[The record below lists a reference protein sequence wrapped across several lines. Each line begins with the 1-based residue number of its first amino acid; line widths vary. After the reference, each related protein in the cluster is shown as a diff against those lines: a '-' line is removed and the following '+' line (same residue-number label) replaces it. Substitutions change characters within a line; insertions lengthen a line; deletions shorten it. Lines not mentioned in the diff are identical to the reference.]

1 MPEETAAPRPSRSQQ
16 RPTAPAARNNPAQ
29 RPAKVVPVGHRLQA
43 ADVPDPVASAV
54 AAHGGDVEA
63 ATAALV

>member
-1 MPEETAAPRPSRSQQ
+1 M
-16 RPTAPAARNNPAQ
+16 PAARNNPAQ